1 MSNKL
6 VYLLKGSTCAPCKMF
21 EPVFDK
27 VVENFNGVEVH
38 KEVDNAELMQKFGVR
53 QVPVVVLAD
62 RLPNGRIEA
71 NHIMVGR
78 QLRKET
84 MNSAIQEF
92 LADGLQ
98 D

>member
-1 MSNKL
+1 MSKL
-6 VYLLKGSTCAPCKMF
+6 VYLLKGSTCNPCKMF

-27 VVENFNGVEVH
+27 VVQYYSLEVH
-38 KEVDNAELMQKFGVR
+38 KEVDNQELMQKFGVR

-62 RLPNGRIEA
+62 RLPNGRVEA
-71 NHIMVGR
+71 NHILIGR

-84 MNSAIQEF
+84 MHDAIKNF
-92 LADGLQ
+92 LEDNPE

>member
-1 MSNKL
+1 MSKL
-6 VYLLKGSTCAPCKMF
+6 IYLLKGSTCNPCKLF

-27 VVENFNGVEVH
+27 VIQGYSLEVH
-38 KEVDNAELMQKFGVR
+38 KETDNTELMQKFGVR

-62 RLPNGRIEA
+62 RLPNGRVEA
-71 NHIMVGR
+71 NHILIGR

-84 MNSAIQEF
+84 MHDAIKNF
-92 LADGLQ
+92 LEDNPE

>member
-6 VYLLKGSTCAPCKMF
+6 VYLLKGSTCNPCKMF

-27 VVENFNGVEVH
+27 VVSDYNLEIH
-38 KEVDNAELMQKFGVR
+38 KETDNTELMQKFGVR

-62 RLPNGRIEA
+62 RLPNGRVEA
-71 NHIMVGR
+71 NHILIGR

-84 MNSAIQEF
+84 MHEAIKNF
-92 LADGLQ
+92 LD
-98 D
+98 DNPED

>member
-1 MSNKL
+1 MSKL
-6 VYLLKGSTCAPCKMF
+6 VYLLKGSTCAPCKLF

-27 VVENFNGVEVH
+27 VVEDYSLEVH
-38 KEVDNAELMQKFGVR
+38 KEVDNSELMQKFGVR

-71 NHIMVGR
+71 NHIMIGR
-78 QLRKET
+78 DLRKET
-84 MNSAIQEF
+84 LHSAIKNF
-92 LADGLQ
+92 LEDNPE

>member
-1 MSNKL
+1 MSKL
-6 VYLLKGSTCAPCKMF
+6 VFLLKGSTCAPCKLF

-27 VVENFNGVEVH
+27 VVEDYSLEVH
-38 KEVDNAELMQKFGVR
+38 KEVDNSELMQKFGVR

-71 NHIMVGR
+71 NHIMIGR
-78 QLRKET
+78 DLRKET
-84 MNSAIQEF
+84 MHSAIKNF
-92 LADGLQ
+92 LEDNPE

>member
-1 MSNKL
+1 MSKL

-27 VVENFNGVEVH
+27 VVEDYSLEVH
-38 KEVDNAELMQKFGVR
+38 KEVDNSELMQKFGVR

-71 NHIMVGR
+71 NHIMIGR
-78 QLRKET
+78 DLRKET
-84 MNSAIQEF
+84 MHSAIKNF
-92 LADGLQ
+92 LEDNPE

>member
-1 MSNKL
+1 MSKL
-6 VYLLKGSTCAPCKMF
+6 VYLLKGSTCNPCKLF

-27 VVENFNGVEVH
+27 VVQDYSLEVH
-38 KEVDNAELMQKFGVR
+38 KETDNTELMQKFGVR

-62 RLPNGRIEA
+62 RLPNGRVEA
-71 NHIMVGR
+71 NHILIGR

-84 MNSAIQEF
+84 MHDAIKNF
-92 LADGLQ
+92 LEDNPE

>member
-1 MSNKL
+1 MSKL
-6 VYLLKGSTCAPCKMF
+6 VYLLKGSTCNPCKMF

-27 VVENFNGVEVH
+27 VVTDYDLEVH
-38 KEVDNAELMQKFGVR
+38 KETDNADLMQKFGVR

-84 MNSAIQEF
+84 MHEAIKTF
-92 LADGLQ
+92 LEDNPE

>member
-1 MSNKL
+1 
-6 VYLLKGSTCAPCKMF
+6 MF

-27 VVENFNGVEVH
+27 VVQDYSLEVH
-38 KEVDNAELMQKFGVR
+38 KEVDNQELMQKFGVR

-62 RLPNGRIEA
+62 RLPNGRVEA
-71 NHIMVGR
+71 NHILIGR

-84 MNSAIQEF
+84 MHDAIKNF
-92 LADGLQ
+92 LEDNPE

>member
-1 MSNKL
+1 
-6 VYLLKGSTCAPCKMF
+6 LKGSTCNPCKMF

-27 VVENFNGVEVH
+27 VVNDYNLEIH
-38 KEVDNAELMQKFGVR
+38 KETDNTELMQKFGVR

-71 NHIMVGR
+71 NHILIGR

-84 MNSAIQEF
+84 MHEAIKNF
-92 LADGLQ
+92 LD
-98 D
+98 DSPED